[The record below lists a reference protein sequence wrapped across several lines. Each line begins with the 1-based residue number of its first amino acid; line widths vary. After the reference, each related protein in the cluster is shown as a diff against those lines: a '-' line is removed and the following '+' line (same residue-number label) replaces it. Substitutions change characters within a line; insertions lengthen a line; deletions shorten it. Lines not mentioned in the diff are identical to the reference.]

1 EVEVEKGDGPS
12 GLTALGRRAFEARAI
27 RQAGELVGE
36 RELLQLGRSL
46 ALRRYVEQVA
56 LPLQRTPVR
65 VADRGRLVTHP
76 HCSSVA
82 CDQPVLASRRAVALG
97 FEPDLV

>member
-1 EVEVEKGDGPS
+1 
-12 GLTALGRRAFEARAI
+12 
-27 RQAGELVGE
+27 
-36 RELLQLGRSL
+36 QLGRSL

-97 FEPDLV
+97 FEPDLVEDALAVVGMKDLREQLRVLAPVLRRVPEDLRGLRA